1 MRCRVPLYGT
11 RGIMMPSL
19 ELQQQCASCLPASA
33 LGTIWIN
40 CKGGKKK
47 KKSLTLQSKQLVL
60 GWADTSWNN
69 TWNDHLYSTDYWH
82 EVTGRYR
89 RNMQIQ
95 MLVQGTPKGFWLL
108 YNNPQLWNNS
118 WPISEQAASTVQSW
132 QPTEDAEHILF
143 EEGRSH
149 TEPHPP
155 ILARM
160 RPHRATH
167 RWMLQSSPSHTARP
181 VILHIC
187 PEVREVSDLRE
198 TLGSFLKHYQ
208 M

>member
-1 MRCRVPLYGT
+1 MS
-11 RGIMMPSL
+11 PSKCTWHNMNK
-19 ELQQQCASCLPASA
+19 LQ
-33 LGTIWIN
+33 
-40 CKGGKKK
+40 GGKK

-95 MLVQGTPKGFWLL
+95 MLIQGTPKGFCLL

-181 VILHIC
+181 VITHL
-187 PEVREVSDLRE
+187 PWSEGGFWSEGDTGLFPE
-198 TLGSFLKHYQ
+198 TLPNVVSCNKIRNKSVPASLI
-208 M
+208 